1 MRLLI
6 VDQEPGERAALTQLC
21 RSNCDI
27 DDVAFAESGSA
38 ALEQIRTRKPDA
50 VLLQCELQDMT
61 GFDVLRTLPRDQR
74 PAAIMVAADERYAME
89 AFATAVVD
97 YLTKPLILERFN
109 MAIQRVSVL
118 AHQTFQCGAAPW
130 LLSEAAPYPVAKN
143 PQALALGC
151 GDRLV
156 GERCGRLYFLAPQD
170 VDYIEADSN
179 YVTIHTAAD
188 RYINRDSLTRL
199 SPLLEGYGFVRIS
212 RSLLVNLRRV
222 EFAERRGRGV
232 LAFVLGSGVRLLSS
246 AGHRLKSGA
255 ELRVERS
262 RALHGP
268 HER

>member
-21 RSNCDI
+21 RSNCAI
-27 DDVAFAESGSA
+27 DDVVFAETGSA
-38 ALEQIRTRKPDA
+38 ALEKIRTLKPDA

-61 GFDVLRTLPRDQR
+61 GFDVLRTLPRDER

-97 YLTKPLILERFN
+97 YLTKPLVLERFN
-109 MAIQRVSVL
+109 LAIQRVSAL
-118 AHQTFQCGAAPW
+118 AHQAYQCGAVPW
-130 LLSEAAPYPVAKN
+130 VLSETAPFPIAKN
-143 PQALALGC
+143 PQPLALGC

-156 GERCGRLYFLAPQD
+156 GERCGRLYFLAPQE

-179 YVTIHTAAD
+179 YVTLHTAAD

-199 SPLLEGYGFVRIS
+199 SPLLEGYGFIRIS
-212 RSLLVNLRRV
+212 RSVLVNLRRV

-246 AGHRLKSGA
+246 TGHRLKPGA
-255 ELRVERS
+255 ELRVARS
-262 RALHGP
+262 RSTRP
-268 HER
+268 V